1 MPTENATTTSPVE
14 TTITKLP
21 SGPQDCLTNSTF
33 VITGVFSAI
42 ERDDMV
48 DFIKQHGGRVTTSV
62 SSRTTYLIA
71 GMRLE
76 DGRPVEASKKYRT
89 AKSQSNCTIISEND
103 IIQMVQDAIDQ
114 SKNTTKKK
122 ISSSSN
128 NNNNN
133 SSSGTC
139 IIATT
144 STTTTTTN
152 NNNNDESKKRKANS
166 DNNGNVAVN
175 DVLIMETGGE
185 IVILDSDDDEE
196 PQSKKQKVL

>member
-1 MPTENATTTSPVE
+1 MLIQLNLVKLVLKGNLGFNEPEF
-14 TTITKLP
+14 TIGPDPSKLFYYP
-21 SGPQDCLTNSTF
+21 D
-33 VITGVFSAI
+33 AI
-42 ERDDMV
+42 EDDEDNEF
-48 DFIKQHGGRVTTSV
+48 DF
-62 SSRTTYLIA
+62 L
-71 GMRLE
+71 
-76 DGRPVEASKKYRT
+76 
-89 AKSQSNCTIISEND
+89 
-103 IIQMVQDAIDQ
+103 
-114 SKNTTKKK
+114 KKK
-122 ISSSSN
+122 LCDLPGGGMQDNSSFTVTDLTQGDLKATIQVSHMDEDEFDEDKFPDKFQVIGGISSSN

-144 STTTTTTN
+144 STTTTTTTN